1 MAIEGKWLLFRLDGL
16 FSKFRNWTDFFFYF
30 RVNPSSGRLR
40 SGQHRDL
47 QAERPLRPTAT
58 SCPPFGLRPQLYNSS
73 TTEAHS
79 IPMSGPLRRTPWRT
93 GSRVC
98 PLHLH
103 HSPTTTTRGLHPG
116 ILWSKMDGDIME
128 VRHFIYSQLLLNFV
142 ECCDGQ
148 RVLSYNVQCYNEVKI
163 VKMALNCIIFHGYDL
178 ACF

>member
-1 MAIEGKWLLFRLDGL
+1 MASFQAWRTFFEVQKLNG
-16 FSKFRNWTDFFFYF
+16 FFFYF

-40 SGQHRDL
+40 SGQHRGL

-58 SCPPFGLRPQLYNSS
+58 SFLPFGLRPQLYNSS
-73 TTEAHS
+73 TTEARS
-79 IPMSGPLRRTPWRT
+79 ILMSGPLQRTPWRT

-103 HSPTTTTRGLHPG
+103 HSPTTTTRALHPD

-142 ECCDGQ
+142 KCCDGQ
-148 RVLSYNVQCYNEVKI
+148 WVLSCNVHCYNDVKI
-163 VKMALNCIIFHGYDL
+163 VKMALNCIIFHSYDL